1 MPVRKVARRGEL
13 DVRLDVAEKHGV
25 ALSEASMRPSAT
37 KSESR
42 AVMFFYQLSVHVDDS
57 EWSNDAERILKDTG
71 ADEISSTSEAKG
83 DYANADKPMP
93 RYQK

>member
-1 MPVRKVARRGEL
+1 MFDWMLP
-13 DVRLDVAEKHGV
+13 EKHGV

-57 EWSNDAERILKDTG
+57 EWSNNAERILKDTG
-71 ADEISSTSEAKG
+71 TDEVSSTSEAKG